1 MVDDWSS
8 RSPPDL
14 ITFVPYTWKFKFLL
28 NDFELLTLANEFN
41 WVDTASNNPE
51 NAHLAICGKFL
62 QVGLVLMMFV
72 ITTMMFVMRMMFA
85 TTMMFVMPMMFV
97 CHDNDVCLS

>member
-41 WVDTASNNPE
+41 CVDKASNNPE
-51 NAHLAICGKFL
+51 NTHLAICGKFT
-62 QVGLVLMMFV
+62 QVGTVLTLLVTMTMV
-72 ITTMMFVMRMMFA
+72 IMGGCSFI
-85 TTMMFVMPMMFV
+85 
-97 CHDNDVCLS
+97 

>member
-8 RSPPDL
+8 RLPPDL
-14 ITFVPYTWKFKFLL
+14 ISFVPYTWKFKFLL

-62 QVGLVLMMFV
+62 QVGTV
-72 ITTMMFVMRMMFA
+72 
-85 TTMMFVMPMMFV
+85 
-97 CHDNDVCLS
+97 